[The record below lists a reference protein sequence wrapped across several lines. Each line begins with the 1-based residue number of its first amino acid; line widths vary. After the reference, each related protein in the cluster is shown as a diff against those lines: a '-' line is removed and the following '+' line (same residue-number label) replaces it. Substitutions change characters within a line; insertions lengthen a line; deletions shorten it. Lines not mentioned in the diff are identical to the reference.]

1 MNLLLQAD
9 AFKSNFVYFSESKPN
24 ALFDGTYT
32 KVNYCNDFFTMNG
45 IHISLSNVRHETI
58 VRIEADILNAY
69 TNYMNKPTIK
79 TTKLADTKYGAETY
93 LKITGV
99 WENTN
104 GEIGLSYKILL

>member
-1 MNLLLQAD
+1 MNLLLQSE

-45 IHISLSNVRHETI
+45 IHIALNNTRHETV
-58 VRIEADILNAY
+58 VRIETDILNAY
-69 TNYMNKPTIK
+69 SEYVNRPTIK
-79 TTKLADTKYGAETY
+79 TTKLADTKYGTETY
-93 LKITGV
+93 LKISGV

-104 GEIGLSYKILL
+104 GEIGLSFKVLP